1 MSRNKLEEMVERV
14 SWFSPV
20 DYEIF
25 LFFEDHDILVS
36 PKIIAVNIGY
46 DRQYAYKR
54 LRVLSEAGLLEAEDG
69 IYELTDLGREF
80 LAGDLDENDL
90 PEP

>member
-1 MSRNKLEEMVERV
+1 MVERI

-25 LFFEDHDILVS
+25 LFLEDHDILIS
-36 PKIIAVNIGY
+36 PKMLAENIEY
-46 DRQYAYKR
+46 DRQYVYKR
-54 LRVLSEAGLLEAEDG
+54 LRVLTEAGLLESDDG
-69 IYELTDLGREF
+69 IYELTDLGRDF
-80 LAGDLDENDL
+80 LAGDVGEDDL